1 MQHPIW
7 HGKDR
12 VQHATHSPA
21 VICILVQQT
30 FWIQTNRII
39 ISLTGEKK
47 KKKNKEFISIFFFKS
62 VY

>member
-12 VQHATHSPA
+12 VQHATQSPA

-47 KKKNKEFISIFFFKS
+47 RKKIKNL
-62 VY
+62 